1 MKRCTIVQRA
11 HDYGTDRE
19 KPLGFSLKF
28 LKVE

>member
-1 MKRCTIVQRA
+1 MKRRTIVQRA
-11 HDYGTDRE
+11 HDYGTDLK

>member
-1 MKRCTIVQRA
+1 MKRRTIVQRS
-11 HDYGTDRE
+11 HDYGMDRE